1 MTVRK
6 FRLFGV
12 ALPILALALGT
23 SAFAQEHKKAEA
35 KPEAKQEAKKEEP
48 KKAEEPKKNGKDI
61 LETAVGGGLKTFS
74 ELVIQANLVD
84 ELKKPGPFTVFAP
97 TDEAFGK
104 MGKDLDELKK
114 PENKAKLADFL
125 KGHIVAKK
133 LDLKKDKD
141 AKPLAGADLKFAE
154 KDGKTT
160 VNGANV
166 TKALDA
172 SNGQIQVIDAAL
184 KAEAKK
190 EEPKKEEPKK
200 EEKKAEAKPA
210 EMKKEEPKKEEPK
223 KAEPKKEEPKKEEPK
238 KAEPKKEE
246 PKKEEPKKAEPKKEE
261 PKKEEPKKAEPKK
274 EEPKKEEPKKAE
286 PKKDEPKK
294 EEPKH

>member
-1 MTVRK
+1 MTGRK

-23 SAFAQEHKKAEA
+23 SAFAQEHKKAEP
-35 KPEAKQEAKKEEP
+35 KPEPKQEAKKEEP

-74 ELVIQANLVD
+74 ELVIQANLVE
-84 ELKKPGPFTVFAP
+84 ELKKPGPFTVFVP
-97 TDEAFGK
+97 TDEAFAK

-114 PENKAKLADFL
+114 AENKAKLADFL

-190 EEPKKEEPKK
+190 EEPKK
-200 EEKKAEAKPA
+200 
-210 EMKKEEPKKEEPK
+210 
-223 KAEPKKEEPKKEEPK
+223 AEPKKEEPKKEEPK

-261 PKKEEPKKAEPKK
+261 PKKAEPKK
-274 EEPKKEEPKKAE
+274 EEPKKEEPKK
-286 PKKDEPKK
+286 DEH
-294 EEPKH
+294 KH